1 MDNEVLDIILAYLSS
16 ENTKRSGQN
25 VYFSKALKS
34 GISHWWLKGWIVQTH
49 RKRSRVS
56 WKGLEE
62 SDLSPEGTV
71 ADQSEVVGES
81 LHQEGNTCNTKISQE
96 GLKEWFA
103 TLTILESPGEC
114 VKFPNPSPNCRP
126 ILLESPRV
134 GPRQHVW
141 KLPC

>member
-49 RKRSRVS
+49 RKRSRAE
-56 WKGLEE
+56 LEE

-81 LHQEGNTCNTKISQE
+81 LHQEGKYLQY
-96 GLKEWFA
+96 
-103 TLTILESPGEC
+103 
-114 VKFPNPSPNCRP
+114 
-126 ILLESPRV
+126 
-134 GPRQHVW
+134 
-141 KLPC
+141 